1 CDPTPLPSGPS
12 AGCRP
17 LPHSSHQR
25 EMSNNQHSSSAS
37 EVSRY
42 SSPWGRIRQPVNLKK
57 WSITD
62 GYISI
67 LAHKTAL
74 QPPDLLG
81 TKLGPEVKQAECTI
95 RMNDTPTTGYSEHLV
110 GNKTTFRVVAHSSF
124 INQTSETLFI
134 FWGLPNKMQTP
145 QDSLV
150 CVIQRAGLVFPNME
164 AYTISLGC
172 MTQEES
178 YSWLSTAWFTVVT
191 AQRPLLQRMPYHR
204 YEPKAL
210 DECATYIQNERGNH
224 PHFIRKKRVFSC
236 WAQLYGITFS

>member
-1 CDPTPLPSGPS
+1 MGAKRPGRCDPTPLPSGPS

-17 LPHSSHQR
+17 LPHSTVFVILFALITTLVLCS
-25 EMSNNQHSSSAS
+25 SSSAS

-67 LAHKTAL
+67 LAHKTS
-74 QPPDLLG
+74 

-95 RMNDTPTTGYSEHLV
+95 RMNDTPTMGYSDHLV
-110 GNKTTFRVVAHSSF
+110 GNKTTFRVVAHSRF

-134 FWGLPNKMQTP
+134 FWGLPNKMQMP

-164 AYTISLGC
+164 AYIISLGC

-191 AQRPLLQRMPYHR
+191 AQPLLQRMPYHR
-204 YEPKAL
+204 YEPKK
-210 DECATYIQNERGNH
+210 GNH